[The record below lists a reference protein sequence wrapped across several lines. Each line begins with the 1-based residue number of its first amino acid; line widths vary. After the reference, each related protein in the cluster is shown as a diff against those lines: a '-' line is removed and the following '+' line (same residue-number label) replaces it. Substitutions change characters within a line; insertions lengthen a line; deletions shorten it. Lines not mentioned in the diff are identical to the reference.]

1 MIKKS
6 LVAISFLFLGFNSL
20 IADEV
25 KAPNEAPG
33 LHVQTFTITKQNN
46 TTNKTYPTILKANE
60 QDDVIARVSG
70 ILKEKHFKEGDLVK
84 KGTLLYKIE

>member
-20 IADEV
+20 IADEA

-33 LHVQTFTITKQNN
+33 LPVQTFTITKQNN
-46 TTNKTYPTILKANE
+46 TTNKTYPTILKAYE
-60 QDDVIARVSG
+60 QVDVIARVSG
-70 ILKEKHFKEGDLVK
+70 ILKEKHFKEGDFVK
-84 KGTLLYKIE
+84 KGTLLYKI